1 MSRTNP
7 NLCTCEQAA
16 EPELKNRNW
25 SIVFF
30 DGKPGRGDRQ
40 VIRCHS
46 CGAQWAT
53 TSKDA
58 HDLSLMRKVVCE
70 PDYSGKL
77 SEGQN
82 YTPGP
87 WFVGHAPVGH
97 CRIYSRADGHAIART
112 YGNGLDGIG
121 VCDLTGHKN
130 EADAVLI
137 SAAPE
142 LLEALIRMVN
152 IYDAMNGPRCPSRII
167 ADAAIAKATG
177 GAA

>member
-1 MSRTNP
+1 MSRTKP
-7 NLCTCEQAA
+7 NVCTCEQAA

-30 DGKPGRGDRQ
+30 DGKPGRGERQ

-87 WFVGHAPVGH
+87 WFVDMRLMGTAGF
-97 CRIYSRADGHAIART
+97 
-112 YGNGLDGIG
+112 
-121 VCDLTGHKN
+121 
-130 EADAVLI
+130 
-137 SAAPE
+137 
-142 LLEALIRMVN
+142 IREQTAMRLQEPMV
-152 IYDAMNGPRCPSRII
+152 MN
-167 ADAAIAKATG
+167 
-177 GAA
+177 